1 MENKKMLGAILP
13 GDSTV
18 VLKEFDI
25 PKPGHGQV
33 LVKTMASTICGSDIR
48 CIYREHTGKGAE
60 GYIPGT
66 IAGHEPCGQIV
77 EEGLVEDI
85 FDRPQHPYTR
95 GLMASIPKLD
105 STKGERLH
113 QIKGTVPL
121 LNQIPSGCRFAPRC
135 PHVTERCRRKM
146 PQLTTLNETQKVRC
160 HMVEAVGERDGILDL
175 NV

>member
-66 IAGHEPCGQIV
+66 IAGHEPCGVIV
-77 EEGLVEDI
+77 EEGTPAELFENTQNE
-85 FDRPQHPYTR
+85 R
-95 GLMASIPKLD
+95 
-105 STKGERLH
+105 TKAFL
-113 QIKGTVPL
+113 
-121 LNQIPSGCRFAPRC
+121 SRFS
-135 PHVTERCRRKM
+135 
-146 PQLTTLNETQKVRC
+146 QNS
-160 HMVEAVGERDGILDL
+160 
-175 NV
+175 